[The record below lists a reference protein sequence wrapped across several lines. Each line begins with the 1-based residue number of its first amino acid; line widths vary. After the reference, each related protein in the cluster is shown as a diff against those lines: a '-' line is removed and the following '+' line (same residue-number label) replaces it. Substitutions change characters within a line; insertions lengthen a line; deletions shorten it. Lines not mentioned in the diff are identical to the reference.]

1 MAGCGSAQPRPWSLL
16 CQAHRLVTTHHI
28 DSPDGSSLAAAAATG
43 VRRFV
48 RTAEDTPSDTA
59 DRFDCYL
66 PDRAYES
73 VCEAIADRHR
83 EGGGDIDDLVEA
95 AVLGM
100 FRFGLDPYSS
110 YLVPDFAE
118 RLGELGPGPVHSI
131 GLVVGAR
138 EASGQVCGPLSEAC
152 RLLVLAVFDF
162 TPAAAAGVLVGDVI
176 AAIDGSSVDGL
187 AESEAIAA
195 LHASAGVTTT
205 VTIVRESTTVDR
217 SLVHEDLRPASVE
230 YGMASELTAYLRI
243 NDFSQEAAQA
253 VGQILRTSEFETAQ
267 GLILD
272 LRGNP
277 GGLVLSAQAVASQF
291 LRDGIVLVEETR
303 AGMIELPVIAGGLAN
318 PAMRVVVIVDGG
330 TASAGEVVA
339 AALQARD
346 RAEVIGEST
355 FGKNLVQEAFTA
367 PGGGEFRITVARWT
381 GPGGVDVG
389 AGGLQPDVV
398 VASPPGDDAILETAL
413 AMLEG

>member
-1 MAGCGSAQPRPWSLL
+1 
-16 CQAHRLVTTHHI
+16 
-28 DSPDGSSLAAAAATG
+28 
-43 VRRFV
+43 
-48 RTAEDTPSDTA
+48 
-59 DRFDCYL
+59 
-66 PDRAYES
+66 
-73 VCEAIADRHR
+73 
-83 EGGGDIDDLVEA
+83 
-95 AVLGM
+95 
-100 FRFGLDPYSS
+100 
-110 YLVPDFAE
+110 
-118 RLGELGPGPVHSI
+118 
-131 GLVVGAR
+131 
-138 EASGQVCGPLSEAC
+138 
-152 RLLVLAVFDF
+152 
-162 TPAAAAGVLVGDVI
+162 
-176 AAIDGSSVDGL
+176 
-187 AESEAIAA
+187 
-195 LHASAGVTTT
+195 
-205 VTIVRESTTVDR
+205 
-217 SLVHEDLRPASVE
+217 
-230 YGMASELTAYLRI
+230 
-243 NDFSQEAAQA
+243 

-355 FGKNLVQEAFTA
+355 FGKNLVQEVFTA

-389 AGGLQPDVV
+389 AVGLQPDIV